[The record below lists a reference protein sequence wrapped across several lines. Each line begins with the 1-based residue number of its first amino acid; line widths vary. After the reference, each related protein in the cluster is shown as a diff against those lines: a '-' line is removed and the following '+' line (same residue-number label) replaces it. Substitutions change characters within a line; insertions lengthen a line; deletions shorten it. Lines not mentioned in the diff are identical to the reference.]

1 MVNETKANKKVK
13 AKKTRDEWIILINNK
28 LAEVKRPLKL
38 SIYKVPNKLVK
49 LKKEAYTPN
58 IVSIGPFHHENKE
71 LLAFE
76 EHKQRYML
84 HLFMRISEAAPST
97 LKECATA
104 ILDLE
109 GEVQRCYSE
118 YIEFDMQELAEILL
132 VDGCFI
138 LELFLRHLD
147 MEKYMDKVKED
158 HIINNA
164 STIATLQHDLA
175 LLEI

>member
-1 MVNETKANKKVK
+1 M
-13 AKKTRDEWIILINNK
+13 

-49 LKKEAYTPN
+49 LKEDAYTPN
-58 IVSIGPFHHENKE
+58 IVSVGPFHHKNKE

-84 HLFMRISEAAPST
+84 HLFMRIFEVAPST

-118 YIEFDMQELAEILL
+118 YIGFDAQELAKILL

-138 LELFLRHLD
+138 LELFLRYSD
-147 MEKYMDKVKED
+147 MEKNMDKVEED
-158 HIINNA
+158 PIINNA
-164 STIATLQHDLA
+164 WHYLRTRFPFLFCRSFSTL
-175 LLEI
+175 